1 MPSWPRWGIFLP
13 SFFYVGLSAPLLPL
27 VRRSPI
33 TGAFFDG
40 INVGA
45 IALMLVVT
53 WQLGRAA
60 IVDIPTAII
69 TALSATLL
77 LTTRLNSTYFIAG
90 GAIIGFVL
98 KLMMH

>member
-1 MPSWPRWGIFLP
+1 
-13 SFFYVGLSAPLLPL
+13 
-27 VRRSPI
+27 
-33 TGAFFDG
+33 
-40 INVGA
+40 
-45 IALMLVVT
+45 MLFIT

-69 TALSATLL
+69 AALSTALLL
-77 LTTRLNSTYFIAG
+77 ATRLNSTYFIAG